1 MSDRLQTIP
10 MQKKILPAASGL
22 AIFLLFIFRMAEAQ
36 ELKLNPDQELA
47 HSIFKELIEINTT
60 HSSGDCTIA
69 AEAVAKRLK
78 SAGFEDKDVLVTGP
92 AARNQNLIARLHGSG
107 KQPPILFLAHLDVVE
122 AKREDWSYDPFKLTE
137 TNGYFYGRGSLD
149 VKSGVAILVTN
160 FIRMKRSG
168 YIPDGDLIIALT
180 AGEESGGEYDGVD
193 WLVHARR
200 ALIDAAFCINM
211 DAGEPQ
217 RKNGKRILRPVQ
229 ISEKGIFYLTLE
241 AKNPGGHSSQP
252 SKDNAIYRLANSL
265 VHLEAY
271 DFPVQLSD
279 VTKSYFASMSS
290 FENGQIGEDM
300 KMISGNSTDT
310 GVINRLSR
318 LPYYN
323 ALLRTT
329 CVATVVE
336 AGNSI
341 NALPQFAKATVNC
354 RLLPGTTQEEVVKKI
369 TELVNDP
376 GIIIS
381 VTIPLI
387 DGSVSDLKPESLQKV
402 EQVTHKLWP
411 GIPILPVM
419 GVGASDGKY
428 LRAAGM
434 PTFGISGVFLDVD
447 DFRMHAK
454 DERIRVE
461 DFYNGLD
468 YNYEIIKAFSSK

>member
-1 MSDRLQTIP
+1 
-10 MQKKILPAASGL
+10 MQKMILPTVSGL
-22 AIFLLFIFRMAEAQ
+22 IIISLCMFRVAVAQ
-36 ELKLNPDQELA
+36 EPKLSSDQELA

-60 HSSGDCTIA
+60 HSTGDCTIA

-78 SAGFEDKDVLVTGP
+78 AAGFEDKDVIVTGP

-122 AKREDWSYDPFKLTE
+122 AKPEDWSFDPFKLTE

-168 YIPDGDLIIALT
+168 FIPDRDLIIALT
-180 AGEESGGEYDGVD
+180 AGEESGGEYDGVE
-193 WLVHARR
+193 WLVHTKRP
-200 ALIDAAFCINM
+200 LIDAAFCINM

-241 AKNPGGHSSQP
+241 TKNPGGHSSQP
-252 SKDNAIYRLANSL
+252 SKNNAIYRLANGL

-310 GVINRLSR
+310 GAINRLSR

-323 ALLRTT
+323 ALMRTT
-329 CVATVVE
+329 CVATVLE

-341 NALPQFAKATVNC
+341 NALPQSAKATVNC

-376 GIIIS
+376 QIIIS

-387 DGSVSDLKPESLQKV
+387 DGSVSDLKLESKQKV
-402 EQVTHKLWP
+402 EQITHKLWP

-434 PTFGISGVFLDVD
+434 PTYGISGVFLDVD

-454 DERIRVE
+454 DERIRVG
-461 DFYNGLD
+461 DFYDGLD
-468 YNYEIIKAFSSK
+468 YNYEIIKAFSAK

>member
-1 MSDRLQTIP
+1 MHKRFFA
-10 MQKKILPAASGL
+10 AASGL
-22 AIFLLFIFRMAEAQ
+22 ILILLFMYQLAASQ
-36 ELKLNPDQELA
+36 EMKFSPDQELA
-47 HSIFKELIEINTT
+47 HGIFKELIEINTT
-60 HSSGDCTIA
+60 HSTGDCTIA
-69 AEAVAKRLK
+69 AEAIARRLK
-78 SAGFEDKDVLVTGP
+78 AAGFEDKDILVTGP

-160 FIRMKRSG
+160 FIRLKRSG
-168 YIPDGDLIIALT
+168 FVPDRDLIIALT
-180 AGEESGGEYDGVD
+180 AGEESGGEYDGVE
-193 WLVHARR
+193 WLVHTKRP
-200 ALIDAAFCINM
+200 LIDAAFCINM

-241 AKNPGGHSSQP
+241 TKNPGGHSSQP
-252 SKDNAIYRLANSL
+252 SKNNAIYRLANGL

-290 FENGQIGEDM
+290 FENGQIGDDM
-300 KMISGNSTDT
+300 KMISGKSTDT
-310 GVINRLSR
+310 GAINRLSR

-323 ALLRTT
+323 ALMRTT
-329 CVATVVE
+329 CVTTVVE
-336 AGNSI
+336 GGNSI
-341 NALPQFAKATVNC
+341 NALPQSAKATVNC
-354 RLLPGTTQEEVVKKI
+354 RLLPGTTQEEVVKKV

-376 GIIIS
+376 QIIIS

-387 DGSVSDLKPESLQKV
+387 DGSVSELQPESLQKV

-428 LRAAGM
+428 LRSAGM
-434 PTFGISGVFLDVD
+434 PTYGISGVFLDVD

-454 DERIRVE
+454 DERIRVN
-461 DFYNGLD
+461 DFYDGLD
-468 YNYEIIKAFSSK
+468 YNYEIIKAFSTK